1 MNMIL
6 ALECAA
12 ACVVFG
18 VVITGSTLC
27 NKTAWLHEYAPE
39 VQKRFL
45 EKNPDYVPKDKKTK
59 TASLIAAKC
68 AVSLL
73 FAAVL
78 AALAVFAGARDFMTG
93 ALYSYIIWT
102 VVDVFDVIVLDI
114 GIFAHWKK
122 VRLPGTEDMDREY
135 ASNKWKSI
143 RDGFFGIL
151 IGIPVCALCAAAIE
165 LIF

>member
-102 VVDVFDVIVLDI
+102 VVNVMSYFSISEFLPT
-114 GIFAHWKK
+114 GKRFACREPRIW
-122 VRLPGTEDMDREY
+122 TENMRRISGKAFATAFSEY
-135 ASNKWKSI
+135 S
-143 RDGFFGIL
+143 
-151 IGIPVCALCAAAIE
+151 
-165 LIF
+165 